1 MRVHPSLALVLI
13 LLAPTLRSFADERSV
28 PVEAGGVSELPAG
41 LRGFNGMLV
50 GEIRTR
56 DAETGR
62 FTILVQAVPRVWRNS
77 QAEDPGSVVGK
88 TVEISGVFGRFLDV
102 LVVTR
107 PGDTVEFE
115 CKHDGDKLVFPGE
128 LLRKVAPYDPADYPV
143 LPEGFRGFQ
152 GRVVADI
159 VKKDPETFE
168 LILKVQQ
175 VESVSDESAAREPKS
190 IEGRSLMLAGFW
202 NRKDAYHELKPG
214 SRVLVGLKHI
224 GVRSEHLTVTDNP
237 RVLAADAQMEM
248 KAATA
253 RVNLSEDGGLPAEL
267 RGFRGMLVG
276 RMVEKDPETGSFS
289 VIVDAIP
296 RVWKNNEARNPRA
309 FAGSTVHIA
318 GISGR
323 LIDTLVTT
331 RKGETLEFGAI
342 HDGGSTMR
350 VIEELRKVAPVQ
362 PGDYPV
368 LPDAFRG
375 FRGALQAKVVSK
387 GQERWDLIVEVTQVQ
402 ESGEGS
408 TARNAQAVIG
418 QKIMLAGF
426 WNRKELYSQFEVG
439 ETIGCTVEHPH
450 PLTDHLVVLNDV
462 RRVGRD
468 QADR

>member
-1 MRVHPSLALVLI
+1 MRI
-13 LLAPTLRSFADERSV
+13 LLSVAVLLLQSGAALWVSADER
-28 PVEAGGVSELPAG
+28 PAIRNAENGDGLPAG
-41 LRGFNGMLV
+41 MRGFNGMLV

-62 FTILVQAVPRVWRNS
+62 FSVLVQAVPRVWRNS
-77 QAEDPGSVVGK
+77 QAEDPGSVVGR

-115 CKHDGDKLVFPGE
+115 CKHDGERLVFPGE
-128 LLRKVAPYDPADYPV
+128 LLRKVAPYDPADYPT

-168 LILKVQQ
+168 LILNVQQ
-175 VESVSDESAAREPKS
+175 VESVGDDNSAREPKS
-190 IEGRSLMLAGFW
+190 IEGRNLMLAGFW

-214 SRVLVGLKHI
+214 SRVLVGMTHI

-237 RVLAADAQMEM
+237 RVLAADARMEM
-248 KAATA
+248 KADAA
-253 RVNLSEDGGLPAEL
+253 RVNLREDGGLPAEL

-276 RMVEKDPETGSFS
+276 RVVEKDPEAGSFS

-296 RVWKNNEARNPRA
+296 RVWKNNQARNPRA
-309 FAGSTVHIA
+309 FAGTTVHIA

-331 RKGETLEFGAI
+331 RKGETLEFGAF

-350 VIEELRKVAPVQ
+350 VVEELRKVSPVK
-362 PGDYPV
+362 PGDYPS

-402 ESGEGS
+402 ESAEGS
-408 TARNAQAVIG
+408 TAENAQAVIG
-418 QKIMLAGF
+418 QRIMLAGF
-426 WNRKELYSQFEVG
+426 WNRKELYSQFEAG

-462 RRVGRD
+462 NRLGRD